1 MHMTLVGLKG
11 SVTAIAFKS
20 SEKWCALPA
29 LTILRLVLGLHP
41 NLYMSKPFL
50 WWHMNR
56 LLSPGA
62 MQLCCF

>member
-50 WWHMNR
+50 
-56 LLSPGA
+56 
-62 MQLCCF
+62 